1 MESVPHKY
9 KKSAVIIT
17 ANDEPARFYKEF
29 LEDFWGKDTV
39 DIRIYTRESFLQA
52 DYTPRANV
60 YVVSINAIDYIG
72 DFSNRL
78 ALGVPVVDIRVSF
91 KQNTYHTLAQIPQ
104 GTRCMFVNL
113 TEPLAL
119 ECIVELYRHSLY
131 NIHLTPMW
139 PGAVNR
145 PEIDT
150 AITAGE
156 MHLIPGHVKTVYDL
170 GFRYLAPQ
178 TLAEICTALN
188 MEYLLETETFLDY
201 AEQFASS
208 EQNMHYFTGNGLH
221 YKASIS
227 TLLESSDDA
236 IVGINEDYTVF
247 CINRKAQTMLK
258 CADENVI
265 GQNYADILPFLSYD
279 EFVPADRKET
289 QYQRLYH
296 HEGTALNVSIHTI
309 VDNGR
314 FRGLMVRMQRYM
326 DAEDQLQN
334 ARRKLLNKGHT
345 AKYTF
350 HDIIGENAAIK
361 SLCGMAARMA
371 VTNSSVLIT
380 GESGTGKELLASAI
394 HNASKRAKFPYIAI
408 NCAAMPEQL
417 LESELLGYEDGAFTG
432 ARRNGKPGLF
442 EHAHRGTLFLDEI
455 EDMSPLLQVKL
466 LRVLQEKEIMRV
478 GGSKLINVDVRI
490 IAATNENLEEKVKNG
505 QFRKDLYYRLN
516 TMQLKLPPLRERKDD
531 IPLLLNH
538 FRSQMNAAFILS
550 EEAMY
555 RFYLHTWDGNIRELR
570 NYVEYF
576 HCLGKET
583 ILPEDLPYPLQTVEI
598 EQKSS
603 VTAKELYEIHE
614 TERTPEETV
623 CLTEEEW
630 FVLESLGA
638 ALGTRHPAGR
648 KNISRKSED
657 AGLFLSEQMVRRI
670 LKDLEEKGLVQVHR
684 GRAGSRITQMGIKY
698 LRKRIL

>member
-1 MESVPHKY
+1 MEHVPSKY
-9 KKSAVIIT
+9 KKSVAIIT

-29 LEDFWGKDTV
+29 LEEFWGKDTV
-39 DIRIYTRESFLQA
+39 EIRVYTRESFLQA
-52 DYTPRANV
+52 EYAPRANV
-60 YVVSINAIDYIG
+60 YVVSVNAIDYIG

-91 KQNTYHTLAQIPQ
+91 KQNTYHILSQIPQ

-139 PGAVNR
+139 PGASKL

-156 MHLIPGHVKTVYDL
+156 QHLVPGHVKTVYDM
-170 GFRYLAPQ
+170 GFRYLTPQ

-188 MEYLLETETFLDY
+188 MEYLLETEVFLDY
-201 AEQFASS
+201 AAQFAAP
-208 EQNMHYFTGNGLH
+208 EQNMNYYAGNGLH
-221 YKASIS
+221 YKASVS

-247 CINRKAQTMLK
+247 CINRKAQTLLK
-258 CADENVI
+258 CRDENVI
-265 GQNYADILPFLSYD
+265 GQSYTDVLPFLNYD
-279 EFVPADRKET
+279 EFIPKDGKES
-289 QYQRLYH
+289 QFQRLYD
-296 HEGTALNVSIHTI
+296 HEGTALNVSIHAI

-314 FRGLMVRMQRYM
+314 FRGLMIRMQRYI

-350 HDIIGENAAIK
+350 RDIIGANPAIK

-371 VTNSSVLIT
+371 ATNSSVLIT

-417 LESELLGYEDGAFTG
+417 LESELFGYEEGAFTG

-490 IAATNENLEEKVKNG
+490 IAATNENLEEKVKKG

-516 TMQLKLPPLRERKDD
+516 TMQLKLPPLRERKED
-531 IPLLLNH
+531 IPLLMDH

-550 EEAMY
+550 EEAKNC
-555 RFYLHTWDGNIRELR
+555 FYMHTWDGNIRELR

-576 HCLGKET
+576 HCLNKEI
-583 ILPEDLPYPLQTVEI
+583 ILPEDLPYQLQN
-598 EQKSS
+598 
-603 VTAKELYEIHE
+603 L
-614 TERTPEETV
+614 
-623 CLTEEEW
+623 EEEQRTNAETKGLYGIDTGSSETIYLSEEEL
-630 FVLESLGA
+630 FVLQCLGDT
-638 ALGTRHPAGR
+638 LGTNIPAGR
-648 KNISRKSED
+648 RNISKKSED
-657 AGLFLSEQMVRRI
+657 AGLYLSEQMVRRI
-670 LKDLEEKGLVQVHR
+670 LKGLEEKGLAKVHR
-684 GRAGSRITQMGIKY
+684 GRGGSRITQIGVKY
-698 LRKRIL
+698 LRKRTMQY